1 MARVG
6 WIVPGLVC
14 LTLGV
19 APPAQA
25 QSNLDAGKS
34 PAQIFSDTCNA
45 CHRSPRELK
54 PTSPSFLREHYT
66 TGGREAAAMAAYVAS
81 VGSDP
86 RAVQQ
91 RRPPTMGAG
100 QAAPAADPSRP
111 PSDPIHPGRSG
122 QAAASPGQRGRAEAA
137 AALGQRRDDETA
149 GNPCDRSLTGTGRNA
164 RPESAAPRPVRG
176 IARSDN
182 WRPRADAPASLDGSA
197 VDPHSVARLC
207 RPFADWSAALLGVGF
222 RLGRFVALTARF
234 DHLRLEEGFGR
245 LLRPARPPL
254 RARP

>member
-1 MARVG
+1 MGRRLVPVGGDEEVVVARVG

-14 LTLGV
+14 LTLG
-19 APPAQA
+19 ATAPAQA

-66 TGGREAAAMAAYVAS
+66 AGGREAAAMAAYVTS

-100 QAAPAADPSRP
+100 QAAPAADPTRP
-111 PSDPIHPGRSG
+111 PQTVPSTPGDQAKPSDAQQAALPAVPGRRTQPAG
-122 QAAASPGQRGRAEAA
+122 DQAKPPQAQA
-137 AALGQRRDDETA
+137 
-149 GNPCDRSLTGTGRNA
+149 
-164 RPESAAPRPVRG
+164 SAAVL
-176 IARSDN
+176 
-182 WRPRADAPASLDGSA
+182 RPRRPSD
-197 VDPHSVARLC
+197 SVETTKPL
-207 RPFADWSAALLGVGF
+207 
-222 RLGRFVALTARF
+222 VALATGA
-234 DHLRLEEGFGR
+234 L
-245 LLRPARPPL
+245 PAPVEPSPPNPPL
-254 RARP
+254 LDPFEE

>member
-1 MARVG
+1 MGRRSAGAGGGKEVVVSRFG

-14 LTLGV
+14 LTLGA

-54 PTSPSFLREHYT
+54 PTTPSFLREHYT
-66 TGGREAAAMAAYVAS
+66 TGAREAATMAAYVSS

-100 QAAPAADPSRP
+100 QAAPGAD
-111 PSDPIHPGRSG
+111 
-122 QAAASPGQRGRAEAA
+122 
-137 AALGQRRDDETA
+137 TA
-149 GNPCDRSLTGTGRNA
+149 
-164 RPESAAPRPVRG
+164 
-176 IARSDN
+176 
-182 WRPRADAPASLDGSA
+182 
-197 VDPHSVARLC
+197 
-207 RPFADWSAALLGVGF
+207 
-222 RLGRFVALTARF
+222 
-234 DHLRLEEGFGR
+234 
-245 LLRPARPPL
+245 ARPPQAVPSTSTEQAKPPDAQQAALPTSPARRTPQAGDQAKPPQVQASVAML
-254 RARP
+254 RPRRPSDSVETTKPLVTLATGALSAPVEPPAPSPSLLDPFEE

>member
-6 WIVPGLVC
+6 WIVPGLLC
-14 LTLGV
+14 LTLG
-19 APPAQA
+19 AAAPAQA

-66 TGGREAAAMAAYVAS
+66 AGGREAAAMAAYVTS

-100 QAAPAADPSRP
+100 QAAPAADPSRTQP
-111 PSDPIHPGRSG
+111 AGDQAKPPQAQASAAVLKPRRPSDSV
-122 QAAASPGQRGRAEAA
+122 
-137 AALGQRRDDETA
+137 ETTK
-149 GNPCDRSLTGTGRNA
+149 PL
-164 RPESAAPRPVRG
+164 
-176 IARSDN
+176 
-182 WRPRADAPASLDGSA
+182 
-197 VDPHSVARLC
+197 
-207 RPFADWSAALLGVGF
+207 
-222 RLGRFVALTARF
+222 VALATGA
-234 DHLRLEEGFGR
+234 L
-245 LLRPARPPL
+245 PAPVEPSPPNPPL
-254 RARP
+254 LDPFEE